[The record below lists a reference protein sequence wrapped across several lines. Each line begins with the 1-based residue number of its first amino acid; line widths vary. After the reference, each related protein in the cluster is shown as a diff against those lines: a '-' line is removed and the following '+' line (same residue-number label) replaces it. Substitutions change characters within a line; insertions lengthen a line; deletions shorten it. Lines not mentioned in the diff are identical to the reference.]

1 MIYIT
6 KEGNRKAILNRILVE
21 VERQERQWGKEKELT
36 PHQFLGLALEELGE
50 TAQSLNE
57 TCLPSKYITKP
68 EFGGVY
74 RIENE
79 AFQTIA
85 LLFRLIEKLE
95 EEKLNEGFNDR

>member
-50 TAQSLNE
+50 TAQALNE

-68 EFGGVY
+68 ELGGVY
-74 RIENE
+74 KIENE
-79 AFQTIA
+79 AFQTMA

-95 EEKLNEGFNDR
+95 EERLNESLNDR

>member
-6 KEGNRKAILNRILVE
+6 KEGNRKALLNRILIE
-21 VERQERQWGKEKELT
+21 VENQERQWGKEKELT

-50 TAQSLNE
+50 TAQALNE

-68 EFGGVY
+68 ELGGVY
-74 RIENE
+74 KIENE

-85 LLFRLIEKLE
+85 LLFRMVEKLE
-95 EEKLNEGFNDR
+95 EEKLNEGFNNR